1 MDSIKNNKIINNL
14 IIRIKQFT
22 AEHLKMKLLVTYL
35 IINLA
40 YILIGSFIFMTGNIT
55 DKFHYLEF
63 SYGLRVL
70 LVLNVIVFGAICLKK
85 HYKKNIIHLFIVL
98 IAFFGVISVLFA
110 INQDVALNG
119 YKQRY
124 EGFFSILYYLSIL
137 LLSSF
142 VSDKY
147 KKVLVKCILACG
159 VFHAVYAICQVYEL
173 FNVRIYEHTYRHF
186 DETLNRVVSNTRIWA
201 LGCTTNPNVF
211 GAYMLICISYSMGLF
226 LDNKKI
232 IKKII
237 YGLLIALFMFGI
249 MISNC
254 MSAVVGLTCVGIYIL
269 IYSIKNKLWK
279 ELLVIIAI
287 ILSIAFLVIKLDKTK
302 LVRDIKRTTDQTVEI
317 AKGNADD
324 SYGTNRIFIWKETL
338 KAIPKYWLHG
348 AGIDNFYYAFDG
360 GPIVYRNM
368 AFDKAHNEYLQV
380 LITQGV
386 FALIS
391 YLLLFGFITFKGIK
405 NSFKYKEAYLILPVI
420 GFLVHAF
427 FAFNVIEL
435 APIFYMTL
443 GLCSAKH
450 KSVKFIGAHND

>member
-1 MDSIKNNKIINNL
+1 MDNKIINNL
-14 IIRIKQFT
+14 KIKIKQFT
-22 AEHLKMKLLVTYL
+22 AEHFKMKLLVSYL

-40 YILIGSFIFMTGNIT
+40 YILIGSFIFMTGSIT

-70 LVLNVIVFGAICLKK
+70 LALNVIVFGVICFKK
-85 HYKKNIIHLFIVL
+85 YYKKSIIHLFMVL
-98 IAFFGVISVLFA
+98 IAIFGVISVIFA

-124 EGFFSILYYLSIL
+124 EGLFSILYYLSIL

-159 VFHAVYAICQVYEL
+159 VFHAVYAICQIYEL
-173 FNVRIYEHTYRHF
+173 FNVKIYTHTYRHF
-186 DETLNRVVSNTRIWA
+186 DESLNRVVSNTRIWA

-232 IKKII
+232 VKKII

-254 MSAVVGLTCVGIYIL
+254 MSAVVGLAGVGLYLL
-269 IYSIKNKLWK
+269 IYCIKNKVWK

-287 ILSIAFLVIKLDKTK
+287 VMSIAYLVVKLDKTK

-338 KAIPKYWLHG
+338 KVIPKYWLHG
-348 AGIDNFYYAFDG
+348 VGIDNFYYAFDG
-360 GPIVYRNM
+360 KPIVYRNM
-368 AFDKAHNEYLQV
+368 VFDKAHNEYLQV
-380 LITQGV
+380 LITQGI

-391 YLLLFGFITFKGIK
+391 YLMLFGYIVFKGIK
-405 NSFKYKEAYLILPVI
+405 NSFIDKETYLILPVI

-435 APIFYMTL
+435 APIFYMAL
-443 GLCSAKH
+443 GVCSTRNEGKY
-450 KSVKFIGAHND
+450 INEQ

>member
-1 MDSIKNNKIINNL
+1 MENKLINNIKNKINN
-14 IIRIKQFT
+14 FT
-22 AEHLKMKLLVTYL
+22 KEHFKMKLLVGYL
-35 IINLA
+35 IVNLA
-40 YILIGSFIFMTGNIT
+40 YILIGSFIFMTGSIT
-55 DKFHYLEF
+55 EKFHYLEF

-70 LVLNVIVFGAICLKK
+70 LALNVIVFVAICVKK
-85 HYKKNIIHLFIVL
+85 HYKKSIIHLFIVL
-98 IAFFGVISVLFA
+98 IVIFGVISVIFA
-110 INQDVALNG
+110 LKQDVALNG
-119 YKQRY
+119 YTKRN
-124 EGFFSILYYLSIL
+124 EGLFSILYYLSIL
-137 LLSSF
+137 LLSGF

-147 KKVLVKCILACG
+147 KKVLVKCILSCG
-159 VFHAVYAICQVYEL
+159 AFHAIYAICQIYEL

-237 YGLLIALFMFGI
+237 YGLLISLFMFGI

-254 MSAVVGLTCVGIYIL
+254 MSAVVGLACVGIYVL
-269 IYSIKNKLWK
+269 IYSIKNKVWK
-279 ELLVIIAI
+279 ELLAIIAI
-287 ILSIAFLVIKLDKTK
+287 IMSIAFWVIKLDKTK

-338 KAIPKYWLHG
+338 KIIPQNLLHG
-348 AGIDNFYYAFDG
+348 VGIDNFYYAFDG
-360 GPIVYRNM
+360 KPIVYRNM
-368 AFDKAHNEYLQV
+368 AFDKAHNEYLQI

-391 YLLLFGFITFKGIK
+391 YLMLFGFITFKGIK
-405 NSFKYKEAYLILPVI
+405 NSFKNKETYLILPVI
-420 GFLVHAF
+420 GFLAHAF

-435 APIFYMTL
+435 APIFYMAL
-443 GLCSAKH
+443 GLCSTND
-450 KSVKFIGAHND
+450 KSVKLIGTNDDSLHK